1 VKRWDWSWLSDTGRI
16 AGLFGE
22 HAYLATLPVLLGLI
36 CAVPCAALA
45 IRWPRS
51 YPVMLVVANTL
62 YTIPSLVLIVVM
74 PVVLGTQIL
83 DATNVVAA
91 LTIYSLALLVRALV
105 DGIRSVPEEV
115 KLAASAVGYG
125 RLRQLVGI
133 ELPLAVPVIV
143 AGLRVVTV
151 SNISMVSVG
160 SIVGLGGLGQLLTE
174 GFQVDSWSRI
184 TGGIVGSVLLA
195 VTADVVLVLS
205 QRRLTPWQWAVGGAR

>member
-1 VKRWDWSWLSDTGRI
+1 
-16 AGLFGE
+16 
-22 HAYLATLPVLLGLI
+22 
-36 CAVPCAALA
+36 
-45 IRWPRS
+45 
-51 YPVMLVVANTL
+51 
-62 YTIPSLVLIVVM
+62 
-74 PVVLGTQIL
+74 VLGTQIL